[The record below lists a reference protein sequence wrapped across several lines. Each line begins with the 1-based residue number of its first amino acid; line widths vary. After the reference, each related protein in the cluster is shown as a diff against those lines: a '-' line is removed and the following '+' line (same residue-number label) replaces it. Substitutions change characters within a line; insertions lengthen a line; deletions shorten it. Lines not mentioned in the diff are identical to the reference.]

1 MGLLYL
7 LVFNMC
13 VGSIYVVVCSCIPL
27 VSVCVLLINL
37 YPVFSISIYIL
48 ERKKYLQVFRYST

>member
-48 ERKKYLQVFRYST
+48 ERKKYLQVF